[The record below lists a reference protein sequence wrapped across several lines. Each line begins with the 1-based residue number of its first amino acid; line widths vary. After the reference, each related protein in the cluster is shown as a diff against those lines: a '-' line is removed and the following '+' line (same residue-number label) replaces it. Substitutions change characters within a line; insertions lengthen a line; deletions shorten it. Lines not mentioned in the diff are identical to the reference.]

1 MVAHFQTVSVAMQLL
16 SSRAYRSILPKSWL
30 GDAQR
35 VRPVLDVSIVSG
47 GRGGDGSTESNPGV
61 TLAVSEAEQFKI
73 YDAVLKGSVVHPVDK
88 FIEIAVRREM
98 QRGKTTTAVWDTVV
112 LSEACRWLICPAV
125 CSQVVKDVAGDSK
138 YKMRHHTEPLAKH
151 LSALYFE
158 VCHWKAEKR
167 LNRYVLYGP
176 GDMLGHGDDELEG
189 NKRQKPRGPP
199 VILR

>member
-1 MVAHFQTVSVAMQLL
+1 M
-16 SSRAYRSILPKSWL
+16 
-30 GDAQR
+30 
-35 VRPVLDVSIVSG
+35 LDVSIVSG

-88 FIEIAVRREM
+88 FIEIAVRQEM

-138 YKMRHHTEPLAKH
+138 YKMRRHTEPLAKH

-158 VCHWKAEKR
+158 VCHRKAEKR
-167 LNRYVLYGP
+167 LNQYVLYGP
-176 GDMLGHGDDELEG
+176 GDISDHGDDELERS
-189 NKRQKPRGPP
+189 KRQKSRGPP
-199 VILR
+199 VISR